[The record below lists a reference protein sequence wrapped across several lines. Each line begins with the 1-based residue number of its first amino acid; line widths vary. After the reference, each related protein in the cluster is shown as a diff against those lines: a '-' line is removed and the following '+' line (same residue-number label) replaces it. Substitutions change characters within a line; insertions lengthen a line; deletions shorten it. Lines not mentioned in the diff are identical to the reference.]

1 MTPKYLANR
10 PKYKADTFSNSDINV
25 LQRGQQYHY
34 HRLRQECNVQTQLQP
49 LRETRCQNVC
59 FISLQRVKSFQKTD
73 VNVQETFCG
82 SPAPFTFWQDV
93 TDQGRILFSYS
104 PAAFPKAHG
113 LCPVADGITAL
124 YESSVHCSAHAQAVW
139 PEGCVQSICHV
150 VAWYCHVLWNQSAG
164 FGLLQKLKECRIE
177 QTVCKT
183 LIMGFND
190 AVGSKVA
197 ECFLFTWPNSAVLQL
212 HWN

>member
-1 MTPKYLANR
+1 MQCSDSTAATQRDKMSECVLHLFTKSQIIPKDWCKRSRDL
-10 PKYKADTFSNSDINV
+10 
-25 LQRGQQYHY
+25 
-34 HRLRQECNVQTQLQP
+34 LRQ
-49 LRETRCQNVC
+49 
-59 FISLQRVKSFQKTD
+59 SS
-73 VNVQETFCG
+73 
-82 SPAPFTFWQDV
+82 PFTFCQDV
-93 TDQGRILFSYS
+93 TAQGRILFSYS

-113 LCPVADGITAL
+113 LCPVADGIIAL
-124 YESSVHCSAHAQAVW
+124 YESNEHCSAHAQAVW
-139 PEGCVQSICHV
+139 PKGCVQSICHV

-164 FGLLQKLKECRIE
+164 FWLLQKLKECRIE